1 MEKQILKEAI
11 KNNDIITFKKK
22 DNEGL
27 ELWYSGHITN
37 LSENSFEFSSIYGKN
52 YTFLI
57 RDVKDLKGPKVHYHE
72 DPLNTVFQK
81 KKIPRVYIVFDTET
95 TGLPK
100 NWNAPITD
108 TDNWPRVIQLAWS
121 VHDEEGKELEKH
133 DILIKPEGF
142 FIPLETVKIHGISTE
157 KAMQEGISLQEA
169 LGIFTESIN
178 RSDVMVAHNISF
190 DEMVLGSEYYRMNIP
205 NPIEEKTKICTKE
218 ASVNYCRIP
227 GRGGRYSWASLDQLY
242 TKLFNSVFDNQHN
255 AANDV
260 KACVK
265 CFFELKRLGVIE

>member
-1 MEKQILKEAI
+1 MEKLILKDAF
-11 KNNDIITFKKK
+11 KNNDIISFKKK

-37 LSENSFEFSSIYGKN
+37 LTDNAFEFSSVYGKN
-52 YTFLI
+52 YTFMI
-57 RDVKDLKGPKVHYHE
+57 RDVKDLKGARVSYSV

-81 KKIPRVYIVFDTET
+81 NKEPRVFIVFDTET

-100 NWNAPITD
+100 NWNAPVTD
-108 TDNWPRVIQLAWS
+108 TENWPRVLQLAWS
-121 VHDEEGKELEKH
+121 IHDEEGKELEH
-133 DILIKPEGF
+133 RDILIKPEGF
-142 FIPLETVKIHGISTE
+142 FIPLETVEIHGITTE
-157 KAMQEGISLQEA
+157 KAMEEGISLTEA
-169 LGIFTESIN
+169 LDIFSKVLE

-190 DEMVLGSEYYRMNIP
+190 DEMVLGCEYYRMNIP

-218 ASVNYCRIP
+218 ASVNFCRIP

-242 TKLFNSVFDNQHN
+242 TKLFNTVFENQHN
-255 AANDV
+255 ASNDV